1 MSKLRLKKRFNT
13 RRVLGVGLAIALVV
27 TVTLVLSMTVRVTQ
41 GVSRTVPTPDHL
53 IRLDVLNG
61 CSKAGI
67 ATTTAR
73 HLSGYADDVIE
84 IVVVGTG
91 DFDVRDVSKTFIISR
106 DEDKTAA
113 EHLARLLGIDE
124 SEVVF
129 NPIVNNYRQIS
140 ATLVLGEDFVVES
153 LSELSDKE

>member
-1 MSKLRLKKRFNT
+1 MTKTRLKKRFNT
-13 RRVLGVGLAIALVV
+13 KRVLTAVLAVALVI
-27 TVTLVLSMTVRVTQ
+27 TLTLVLSLTVRVTQ
-41 GVSRTVPTPDHL
+41 GVSRTVSTPEHL
-53 IRLDVLNG
+53 VRLDILNG

-67 ATTTAR
+67 ATLTAR

-84 IVVVGTG
+84 IAVVGTG

-113 EHLARLLGIDE
+113 EHLAGLLGVDK
-124 SEVVF
+124 SEVVY
-129 NPIVNNYRQIS
+129 NPLANNYRQIS
-140 ATLVLGEDFVVES
+140 ATLVLGQDFAAES